1 MLRATPIG
9 SPTVILPP
17 LARRCPE
24 IDLEELRRGRRRD
37 KHGGWRGKD
46 PKIVPKAIHDE
57 WVSRQFEQVHQEL
70 ADAVLPAVKRLGA
83 IATADFVDHDIQL
96 KAIEMILVR
105 VFGKPD
111 TSLGKSAATNTEG
124 QANNNVHGGV
134 IEMKPQGQTPEFH
147 LRRRL
152 VSQRAERLPGAP
164 LLTWGDRTA

>member
-111 TSLGKSAATNTEG
+111 TKVNIQAEG
-124 QANNNVHGGV
+124 PPRWMDAMLNSVVDLVALPEDHDMAGV
-134 IEMKPQGQTPEFH
+134 LDVPSSEAGY
-147 LRRRL
+147 
-152 VSQRAERLPGAP
+152 G
-164 LLTWGDRTA
+164 